1 MRSGTRLAARPLR
14 PHARVAPL
22 GCSSLSLHPEMRAG
36 VKIYIEPRALL
47 TILGTTMDYKD
58 DHISSEFVFTNPNAK
73 GVCGCGES
81 FSV

>member
-1 MRSGTRLAARPLR
+1 
-14 PHARVAPL
+14 
-22 GCSSLSLHPEMRAG
+22 MRAG